1 MDEEGRHQR
10 FTSSILPPYTRR
22 SPKVAE
28 VLPILYLRGLP
39 TGDFRSS
46 SPYPVSSS
54 PLKSGRVAPRK
65 ARPSASTMRPLISRM
80 GSGPLRSPL
89 RPSLLLVA
97 TAVEYTE
104 RAAPRR
110 RAALRGAR

>member
-54 PLKSGRVAPRK
+54 PLKSGRVAPR
-65 ARPSASTMRPLISRM
+65 SSTIGIHDAPADFED
-80 GSGPLRSPL
+80 GERSPPL
-89 RPSLLLVA
+89 SSPPFVVA
-97 TAVEYTE
+97 
-104 RAAPRR
+104 RGDRR
-110 RAALRGAR
+110 RVH